1 MCEKELP
8 KRDEFGIGQSLLV
21 PSIFVLDTFYRAK
34 VSQEALRCWDYT
46 WVYLLMITHILV
58 P

>member
-21 PSIFVLDTFYRAK
+21 PSIFVLDTFLP
-34 VSQEALRCWDYT
+34 SQSQSRRVEMLGY
-46 WVYLLMITHILV
+46 ILGFTY
-58 P
+58 